1 MYTAPPRGALLRTAS
16 AEQVSLQHPSPGL
29 ESLQG
34 AYIKNVERLEQSA
47 EEMSQGGSDI
57 GDEIRRMKQE
67 QDRASLRSSSIASE
81 SLASSSHPREGRQQS
96 IEKVLS
102 NRSRNH
108 STSSY
113 ANSIVD
119 VNTQARWG
127 GYSPGGYITSPTV
140 SRVSSFHRP
149 SGMPE
154 PVQEGRPLDS
164 PLASPTSYSS
174 PRRQPSHYSLLGWF
188 SPWQGFGDRRRC
200 ECDS

>member
-1 MYTAPPRGALLRTAS
+1 MSTGAPPRGALMRTAS

-81 SLASSSHPREGRQQS
+81 SLSQTREGRQQS
-96 IEKVLS
+96 IDRVIS
-102 NRSRNH
+102 TRSRNH

-119 VNTQARWG
+119 VNNHARWG
-127 GYSPGGYITSPTV
+127 GYSPGGYI
-140 SRVSSFHRP
+140 
-149 SGMPE
+149 
-154 PVQEGRPLDS
+154 
-164 PLASPTSYSS
+164 
-174 PRRQPSHYSLLGWF
+174 
-188 SPWQGFGDRRRC
+188 
-200 ECDS
+200 